1 MFFYTPIMQGLL
13 TYTVLSIYVFSES
26 QLNSWSEYEYPLYV
40 DQKQFRFEAQSP
52 YYFYYF

>member
-1 MFFYTPIMQGLL
+1 MQGLL

-52 YYFYYF
+52 YYFYCF